1 MPLVVAIVSQYLL
14 FALQNQDSMFGGNSK
29 ILSSVGAVS
38 WCVRESIAKEQ
49 LGLDATAL
57 VQR

>member
-1 MPLVVAIVSQYLL
+1 
-14 FALQNQDSMFGGNSK
+14 LQNQDSMFGGSSK

-49 LGLDATAL
+49 LGLDAAAL
-57 VQR
+57 VHR